1 MADIYTHLRELG
13 VAFSFFNK
21 KDLSNI
27 TPKYF
32 YEICNK
38 NIGMPCELT
47 MQMIASNSNSFNEKE
62 LIILKNAL
70 KLGNLIKEKFNI
82 KDNPKITW
90 VGCDTQSDTPID
102 LIINQYKFSLKEESF
117 ILENMG
123 LYKLLNILLNTDK
136 YKKGSTHIFKE
147 FANAEFENWF
157 NVTCKCLL
165 KDGPNLF
172 EKTRENKYNVI
183 GEIHNNSI
191 VLSYNSTDK
200 VKFDDVH
207 RLSYSE
213 FKNRTNSNLREYVFS
228 KWIKNAVEDDEDYIK
243 AKKDCAIA
251 AGQNIIN
258 LVSKCQGTSPI
269 GLMRFFRI
277 EDEEYYYAKT
287 TNTSVAIYK
296 VPKLSDANNDIVI
309 NKVWIE
315 VPKSQLNF
323 YTEIINKANGCKII
337 FRNELR
343 YSHGQFN
350 GTPEA
355 KCYIDR
361 NACDLTT
368 MYQRIV

>member
-21 KDLSNI
+21 KDLSDI
-27 TPKYF
+27 TPEYF
-32 YEICNK
+32 YEICTK
-38 NIGMPCELT
+38 NIDMPCKLT
-47 MQMIASNSNSFNEKE
+47 MQMIALDSDVFNERE
-62 LIILKNAL
+62 LNIIKNAI
-70 KLGNLIKEKFNI
+70 KLGNLIKENINI
-82 KDNPKITW
+82 KTNPKIMW
-90 VGCDTQSDTPID
+90 VGCDTQSNTPID
-102 LIINQYKFSLKEESF
+102 LIIDQYKFSLKEESF

-123 LYKLLNILLNTDK
+123 LYKLLNILLSTDK
-136 YKKGSTHIFKE
+136 YSTGMHVFKE
-147 FANAEFENWF
+147 FANDEFENWF
-157 NVTCKCLL
+157 SITCKCLL
-165 KDGPNLF
+165 KDGPDLF
-172 EKTRENKYNVI
+172 EKVKKNKYHVI
-183 GEIHNNSI
+183 GELHSNSI
-191 VLSYNSTDK
+191 VLNYNSTEK
-200 VKFDDVH
+200 VKFDDV
-207 RLSYSE
+207 RKLSYSE
-213 FKNRTNSNLREYVFS
+213 FESRTNSHLREYVFS
-228 KWIKNAVEDDEDYIK
+228 KWIKNTVEDDEDYIK

-287 TNTSVAIYK
+287 TNNSAAIYK

-361 NACDLTT
+361 NAYDLTT
-368 MYQRIV
+368 MYQRII

>member
-13 VAFSFFNK
+13 VAFSFFNRK
-21 KDLSNI
+21 NLSNI
-27 TPKYF
+27 TPEYF
-32 YEICNK
+32 CEICAK
-38 NIGMPCELT
+38 NVTMPCKLTMKMISSNPNVFNERELT
-47 MQMIASNSNSFNEKE
+47 
-62 LIILKNAL
+62 IIKNAI
-70 KLGNLIKEKFNI
+70 KLGVLIKEKFNI
-82 KDNPKITW
+82 KADPKITW

-102 LIINQYKFSLKEESF
+102 LIINQYKFSLKEDSF

-123 LYKLLNILLNTDK
+123 LYKLLNILLNTDN
-136 YKKGSTHIFKE
+136 YHAGMHVFKE
-147 FANAEFENWF
+147 FARDEFENWF

-165 KDGPNLF
+165 KDGPDLF
-172 EKTRENKYNVI
+172 EKIRENKYHVI
-183 GEIHNNSI
+183 GELQNNSI
-191 VLSYNSTDK
+191 VLNYNFTEK
-200 VKFDDVH
+200 VKFVDIGK
-207 RLSYSE
+207 LNYSE
-213 FKNRTNSNLREYVFS
+213 FENKTNSHLREYVFS
-228 KWIKNAVEDDEDYIK
+228 KWIKNTVEYDEEYIK
-243 AKKDCAIA
+243 AKKNCAIA

-287 TNTSVAIYK
+287 TNNSVAIYK
-296 VPKLSDANNDIVI
+296 VPKLKDANNDIII

-315 VPKSQLNF
+315 IPKSQLNF
-323 YTEIINKANGCKII
+323 YTEIINKTNGCKII

-361 NACDLTT
+361 NSCDLTT
-368 MYQRIV
+368 MYKQIV

>member
-21 KDLSNI
+21 KDLLDI

-32 YEICNK
+32 YEICVNNVNMSCK
-38 NIGMPCELT
+38 LT
-47 MQMIASNSNSFNEKE
+47 IQMLAINSENFNEKE
-62 LIILKNAL
+62 LTVIKNAI
-70 KLGNLIKEKFNI
+70 KLGKLIEENFNI
-82 KDNPKITW
+82 ENKPKITW
-90 VGCDTQSDTPID
+90 VGNDTQSDSPID
-102 LIINQYKFSLKEESF
+102 LIIDKYRFSLKEESF

-123 LYKLLNILLNTDK
+123 LYKLLNILLNTDS
-136 YKKGSTHIFKE
+136 YHTGMHVFKE
-147 FANAEFENWF
+147 FAKDEFENWF

-165 KDGPNLF
+165 NDGPNLF
-172 EKTRENKYNVI
+172 EKIKEDKYHVI
-183 GEIHNNSI
+183 GKLQNNSI
-191 VLSYNSTDK
+191 ILNYNSIENAQFNDISK
-200 VKFDDVH
+200 
-207 RLSYSE
+207 LSYSE
-213 FKNRTNSNLREYVFS
+213 FENSTNSHLREYVFS
-228 KWIKNAVEDDEDYIK
+228 KWIKKNVESDEDYLK

-251 AGQNIIN
+251 AGKNIIN
-258 LVSKCQGTSPI
+258 LVSECQGKSPI

-287 TNTSVAIYK
+287 TNTSASIYK
-296 VPKLSDANNDIVI
+296 VPRYSEASNDIVI

-315 VPKSQLNF
+315 VPKTQLNF
-323 YTEIINKANGCKII
+323 YTEIGNRSNDCKII

>member
-27 TPKYF
+27 TPEYF
-32 YEICNK
+32 YEICLN
-38 NIGMPCELT
+38 NINISCKLT
-47 MQMIASNSNSFNEKE
+47 IQMISLNPVRFNEKE
-62 LIILKNAL
+62 LVIIKNAL
-70 KLGNLIKEKFNI
+70 KLGALIKEKFKI
-82 KDNPKITW
+82 KPNPKITW
-90 VGCDTQSDTPID
+90 IGCDTQSDTPVD
-102 LIINQYKFSLKEESF
+102 LIIDKYKFSLKEDSF

-123 LYKLLNILLNTDK
+123 LYKLLNILLSTNK
-136 YKKGSTHIFKE
+136 YRTGMHVFKE
-147 FANAEFENWF
+147 FANDEFENWF

-165 KDGPNLF
+165 KDGPDLF
-172 EKTRENKYNVI
+172 EKIKENKYYAT
-183 GEIHNNSI
+183 GELHNNSI
-191 VLSYNSTDK
+191 ILNYNLTEK
-200 VKFDDVH
+200 VKFDDLNK
-207 RLSYSE
+207 LSYRE
-213 FKNRTNSNLREYVFS
+213 FESMTNSHLREYVFS
-228 KWIKNAVEDDEDYIK
+228 KWIKNKVEDNEEYII
-243 AKKDCAIA
+243 AKRNCAIA
-251 AGQNIIN
+251 AGQNIID

-277 EDEEYYYAKT
+277 ENEEYYYAKT
-287 TNTSVAIYK
+287 TNNSVEIYK
-296 VPKLSDANNDIVI
+296 VPKLSDANNDIII

-315 VPKSQLNF
+315 IPKSQLNF
-323 YTEIINKANGCKII
+323 YTEIINKTNNCKII